1 MNKNI
6 AKIVKTIKDRK
17 FDVTKQFILIST
29 YNTYRRMIIEKQFT
43 LNIFQRVQFREFE
56 RRLIKFIFKHYVDV
70 VFSIII
76 NSNNQFIRN

>member
-6 AKIVKTIKDRK
+6 AKIIKTIKDRK
-17 FDVTKQFILIST
+17 SDVTKQFILILT

-43 LNIFQRVQFREFE
+43 LNIFQRVQFREFK

-76 NSNNQFIRN
+76 NSNN